1 MKKLR
6 IKDVIKFRKKRT
18 ESTKKTFI
26 QNLKNERNQQNNS
39 EARNYWVRSESAI
52 KSTFKHNEPRYIT
65 DKLNELN
72 ELLLD
77 PTHHSN
83 TIKQYKHNVIIL
95 KQFEHF
101 DFNLIKPSDNIKI
114 LSQRTE
120 DKILT
125 IKGLPVECVPSFV
138 YSFDDDDEIGAIWF
152 IAQKDGFKKEELG
165 MFADILGRYLK
176 LYFAEKYVINSQYC
190 IVVDLY
196 NRKFIRCSQLDE
208 GAIPKVLDR
217 TLEEIN
223 KITQ

>member
-95 KQFEHF
+95 KQFENF

-120 DKILT
+120 DKILFKEPGACQRVVRFPLVT
-125 IKGLPVECVPSFV
+125 PAAAQEVNSVPGS
-138 YSFDDDDEIGAIWF
+138 IH
-152 IAQKDGFKKEELG
+152 
-165 MFADILGRYLK
+165 GREPRQRLEPGRRPGRCNPR
-176 LYFAEKYVINSQYC
+176 LVI
-190 IVVDLY
+190 
-196 NRKFIRCSQLDE
+196 R
-208 GAIPKVLDR
+208 G
-217 TLEEIN
+217 
-223 KITQ
+223 